1 MLSYATSKDKV
12 KAIRQMV
19 QTLCIFY
26 FEDITSR
33 ELDVLC
39 EIVHAGEVGQD
50 AKTAFM
56 VNHKCT
62 KESYFQVLDRLTK
75 KGILQKKQWKTGK
88 EIHSYFKDI
97 ISVVKGN
104 MSPHTFEVKVGDV
117 SLMKIPDRFIVIQ
130 YDASE

>member
-1 MLSYATSKDKV
+1 MLAYATSRDKV
-12 KAIRQMV
+12 KAIRQVV

-39 EIVHAGEVGQD
+39 EIVHAGEVGMD
-50 AKTAFM
+50 AKKSFM
-56 VNHKCT
+56 MNYKCS

-88 EIHSYFKDI
+88 EIHSYFRDI
-97 ISVVKGN
+97 IGIVNGN
-104 MSPHTFEVKVGDV
+104 MSEHTFEIKVGDKQ
-117 SLMKIPDRFIVIQ
+117 LMAIPDRFIVLQ
-130 YDASE
+130 YQGNP

>member
-12 KAIRQMV
+12 KAIRQVV

-39 EIVHAGEVGQD
+39 EIVHAGEVGMD
-50 AKTAFM
+50 AKNSFM
-56 VNHKCT
+56 MNYKCS

-88 EIHSYFKDI
+88 EIHSYFRDV
-97 ISVVKGN
+97 ISLVKGN
-104 MSPHTFEVKVGDV
+104 MSAHTFEIKVGDV
-117 SLMKIPDRFIVIQ
+117 PLMTLTDRFIVIQ
-130 YDASE
+130 YDGLQ